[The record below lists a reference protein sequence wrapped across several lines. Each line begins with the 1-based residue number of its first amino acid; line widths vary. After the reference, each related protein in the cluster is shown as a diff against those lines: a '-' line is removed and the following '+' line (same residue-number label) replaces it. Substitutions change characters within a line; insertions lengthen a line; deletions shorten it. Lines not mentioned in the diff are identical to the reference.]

1 LKQAII
7 TGDDFGL
14 ALPVNEAIIDA
25 HCKGILTSASIMPG
39 ERWFA
44 DAVEKA
50 RSHPTLKVG
59 LHLTLVEGHSVLGHD
74 KTPDLTDATGAFSSH
89 LARAGFKFFFYP
101 GIRKQ
106 LEAEIRA
113 QFEAFC
119 KTGLP
124 LDHADAHNH
133 MHLHPTIL
141 RLLLKIGKE
150 YGLRAVRL
158 PNEPPLLSWKAARK
172 GLGSRMVS
180 AAFLSP
186 WMFLM
191 KQMLRRAG
199 MRHNDYLLGMT
210 DSGAMT
216 ADLIARFIEE
226 IPDGTCEFCFHPA
239 LRRSAEIDMT
249 MPEYRHEEEY
259 RTLID
264 ASLKKTFEKA
274 RIHRVSYSSLIEQ
287 R

>member
-1 LKQAII
+1 LKRAII

-25 HCKGILTSASIMPG
+25 HCRGILTSASIMPG
-39 ERWFA
+39 ERWFE

-50 RSHPTLKVG
+50 RSHPTLSVG
-59 LHLTLVEGHSVLGHD
+59 LHLTLVEGHSVLSHD
-74 KTPDLTDATGAFSSH
+74 QTPDLTDANGAFSPH
-89 LARAGFKFFFYP
+89 LAQAGFKFFFYP

-113 QFEAFC
+113 QFEAFR

-141 RLLLKIGKE
+141 RLLLKVGKE
-150 YGLRAVRL
+150 YGLKAVRL
-158 PNEPPLLSWKAARK
+158 PNEPPLLSWKASRK
-172 GLGSRMVS
+172 WFGSRMGS

-186 WMFLM
+186 WIVLM
-191 KQMLRRAG
+191 KQMLRRAE

-216 ADLIARFIEE
+216 ADLIMRLIGKLAG
-226 IPDGTCEFCFHPA
+226 GTYEFCFHPA
-239 LRRSAEIDMT
+239 MRRSTEINLT
-249 MPEYRHEEEY
+249 MPDYRHEDEY
-259 RTLID
+259 KTLID
-264 ASLKKTFEKA
+264 PSLKEAFEKA
-274 RIHRVSYSSLIEQ
+274 QVHRISYSSL
-287 R
+287 